1 MNDLEKRAGAVFWRA
16 LAGSLTCCAPLG
28 LFAAFQALGIKRQ
41 AERDNQPVPKRALIA
56 LALGILSCFE
66 LGGAFWYGQ
75 QLQQKREQTVEAAKK
90 RMAGKRDA
98 QTLDAGFACDLATE
112 YLLKIG
118 SDYDGVKCGGALTPA
133 GNSFLLTGVIANR
146 GASETQLDACIVHG
160 ARWFVLHAE
169 PGLQCPE
176 RLSAPVAASDAD
188 EAQARDAFKQ
198 AGALAAVADFTE
210 RLTKIR
216 AAVAADRHAAKA
228 CPASI
233 TGLPKEE
240 RREISYIDFD
250 LLNAGTNRADH
261 AWDFLTK
268 SDLHK
273 ALDPNTADRGK
284 LGMEILNAGALA
296 VFYSDR
302 RRWPEQTKQEGIL
315 SDTYGFVAGGFEGWM
330 LIVDPRTAEV
340 ICESELDFVN
350 GPKVSIAK
358 NGLAKEESRLD
369 DALKED
375 LQSHFE
381 DAAIT
386 DIQTLTASH
395 LRLGIKILE

>member
-1 MNDLEKRAGAVFWRA
+1 MWIDGSSCLLGEPTNRSGGVFLILW
-16 LAGSLTCCAPLG
+16 G
-28 LFAAFQALGIKRQ
+28 FARTVRSRRTQFCGVGIFSTSCSYK
-41 AERDNQPVPKRALIA
+41 
-56 LALGILSCFE
+56 LSCIE
-66 LGGAFWYGQ
+66 LGVAYWYGQ
-75 QLQQKREQTVEAAKK
+75 QLREKREQTVEAAEK
-90 RMAGKRDA
+90 RLVGKREA
-98 QTLDAGFACDLATE
+98 QTLDAGVACDLATE

-118 SDYDGVKCGGALTPA
+118 SDYDGVKCNGAMVPA

-146 GASETQLDACIVHG
+146 GSGETSLDACIVHG
-160 ARWFVLHAE
+160 ARWFVLDAQ
-169 PGLQCPE
+169 PGLKCPE
-176 RLSAPVAASDAD
+176 HLSAPVPATDAD
-188 EAQARDAFKQ
+188 EAHARDAFKQ
-198 AGALAAVADFTE
+198 AGAVAAVADFTE

-228 CPASI
+228 CPESI

-261 AWDFLTK
+261 AWDFMTK

-273 ALDPNTADRGK
+273 ALDPDTADRGT
-284 LGMEILNAGALA
+284 LGAQILNTGALA

-302 RRWPEQTKQEGIL
+302 RRWPEQTKEEGIL

-340 ICESELDFVN
+340 ICESALDFVN
-350 GPKVSIAK
+350 GPKVSIEK
-358 NGLAKEESRLD
+358 NGFSDKEKRLD

-386 DIQTLTASH
+386 DIQKLTGSH